1 MTKGI
6 ISMVSGGMVDHFRK
20 IGALD
25 ISGVSMK
32 GLFFSVIVFLYLFF
46 FLMTYRLM
54 QIERRDYNFEFDEE
68 NSEEYAVLVATESGG
83 ESDNSNSE
91 KKKNEAKMDN

>member
-25 ISGVSMK
+25 ISG
-32 GLFFSVIVFLYLFF
+32 
-46 FLMTYRLM
+46 
-54 QIERRDYNFEFDEE
+54 IERRDYNFEFDEE